1 MGKQVTMGIRN
12 NFNPFETAYVNG
24 KCILDVGAVLESYSV
39 SGTEVKNNIYQG
51 RNRTNFNLL
60 AKQFGQK
67 TVKMTVFFHA
77 ENRHMLTL
85 KQSSLTAML
94 TGVVELFL
102 PDGFYYR
109 STLNKVSDLSIMGV
123 DGKGVIAECTYTLS
137 GIQHDA
143 MQTVVGNKVNAI
155 GTLWSMDCILTCKT
169 SKAYTSIRMGTV
181 TFSNIPSNTT
191 LVADGINGRLLQNGT
206 PTTGNASFTHLPYLV
221 PGEQT
226 ITCPETL
233 TVQYYPS
240 YI

>member
-1 MGKQVTMGIRN
+1 MAVDIKY
-12 NFNPFETAYVNG
+12 NPFETAYVDG
-24 KCILDVGAVLESYSV
+24 KNILDVGAVLESYSV
-39 SGTEVKNNIYQG
+39 GGTEIINEVYQG

-60 AKQFGQK
+60 AKQFGRK
-67 TVKMTVFFHA
+67 TVTMTVFFHA
-77 ENRHMLTL
+77 DNRHMLTQQ
-85 KQSSLTAML
+85 QSQLTAML
-94 TGVVELFL
+94 TGVVDLFL

-109 STLNKVSDLSIMGV
+109 STLDEVGELSIIGV

-137 GIQHDA
+137 GIQHDELK
-143 MQTVVGNKVNAI
+143 TINGNTFYVE
-155 GTLWSMDCILTCKT
+155 GTLWSMDCILTCT
-169 SKAYTSIRMGTV
+169 ASVAYESIQVGTV
-181 TFSNIPSNTT
+181 TFTGVSAGDV

-226 ITCPETL
+226 IICPETV